1 MRKNNTRYCFLLLMV
16 VTIHSYCPAQSGF
29 GPAVFKETF
38 GAGNLNPSTIGS
50 PLPAYKTQFA
60 FDGVTCPAPGSYT
73 ILRRV
78 PVANC
83 FNGAWIDL
91 GSDSDPMED
100 YGMMMLVNNNAGTGN
115 RTLYTD
121 TVHKSLC
128 AGQTYY
134 FSAAVINLDLIDGT
148 AACVNGPDYPEFE
161 LRIEDDLGH
170 LIKKD
175 TTARIVS
182 YPAPPP
188 MGYKFRTV
196 GIYFTMPAGVNK
208 VVLKMTSLYHAYQC
222 ADDFAVDDI
231 QIRPIGPDVKIK
243 FDFEPPATILKS
255 ICFQDNITVQFS
267 GTMDPFYPTPALQW
281 QQSTDNGITWTDIP
295 GATGNVCS
303 MTFSVADTFLFRL
316 SGADASIIGNP
327 NCRVISGYLTVEVDG
342 LPQNYTI
349 TNNSPVCTGSTLQF
363 EGEGATR
370 YIWTGP
376 NGFFDNISYPSIF
389 STTLADS
396 GMYYVEVYSRGGCH
410 RQDSSHVTIIGTDVH
425 ARPDTA
431 ICMGGRARLIASTGD
446 TYLWTPSTGLSANNQ
461 VAVWASPVKTTEYTV
476 KVTDHY
482 GCSDTAHVTVI
493 VRNATPV
500 KAVPVAMSHL
510 CRPYDSL
517 RFSDQSLGIIKNR
530 LWNFGN
536 GNTSTDVNPP
546 LQFFTIPNGTN
557 TVVARLV
564 VTDTAGCADTAFHF
578 MHVEDNCY
586 LAVPTAFTPNNDGR
600 NDYLYPVNAF
610 KVTSIL
616 FRIYNRQ
623 GQLVFE
629 SRDPAGKWNGKLG
642 DIEQPAG
649 AYIWTLDYTDM
660 ADRKV
665 SLKGISVLIR

>member
-1 MRKNNTRYCFLLLMV
+1 MLCN
-16 VTIHSYCPAQSGF
+16 IPGAAQSGYGQPVYKQDF
-29 GPAVFKETF
+29 GF
-38 GAGNLNPSTIGS
+38 GDQNPSTFGMPI
-50 PLPAYKTQFA
+50 PASKTDFQFEA
-60 FDGVTCPAPGSYT
+60 NICPGPGKYT

-78 PVANC
+78 PLVRCFSNLWIELTHDANTTYE
-83 FNGAWIDL
+83 L
-91 GSDSDPMED
+91 
-100 YGMMMLVNNNAGTGN
+100 GMMMLVNNNFNGSN
-115 RTLYTD
+115 RMLYRD
-121 TVHKSLC
+121 TINKVLC
-128 AGQTYY
+128 PGAMYRY
-134 FSAAVINLDLIDGT
+134 SFAAINLDQLNGPVDCI
-148 AACVNGPDYPEFE
+148 NGPDYPVFEMRLEDEF
-161 LRIEDDLGH
+161 GN
-170 LIKKD
+170 LIVKD
-175 TTARIVS
+175 TTPPLPSHPGPPRV
-182 YPAPPP
+182 PAN
-188 MGYKFRTV
+188 YFFNEY
-196 GIYFTMPAGVNK
+196 GIDFPMPAITGRLVMK
-208 VVLKMTSLYHAYQC
+208 LTLLARTYQC

-231 QIRPIGPDVKIK
+231 QIRPLGPEVNIEFAGEPSTFVKSVCYQYN
-243 FDFEPPATILKS
+243 PV
-255 ICFQDNITVQFS
+255 ITLEGVM
-267 GTMDPFYPTPALQW
+267 GLYYPNPSLQW
-281 QQSTDNGITWTDIP
+281 QKSEDGGATWMDIP
-295 GATGNVCS
+295 GETSPVFTG
-303 MTFSVADTFLFRL
+303 TYSVPDTFLVRL
-316 SGADASIIGNP
+316 SGGDASTIANP
-327 NCRVISGYLTVEVDG
+327 NCRVVSNSLRVEING
-342 LPQNYTI
+342 LPAGYSI
-349 TNNSPVCTGSTLQF
+349 SSNSPVCAGDDLKFS
-363 EGEGATR
+363 GEGAAT
-370 YIWTGP
+370 YTWTGP
-376 NGFFDNISYPSIF
+376 NGFHDNIATPHIF
-389 STTLADS
+389 NCSLQDS
-396 GMYYVEVYSRGGCH
+396 GMYYVEVYSLGGCH
-410 RQDSSHVTIIGTDVH
+410 KPDSTRAIVIGTDVH
-425 ARPDTA
+425 AWPDTA
-431 ICMGGRARLIASTGD
+431 ICTGGRARLISSIGD

-482 GCSDTAHVTVI
+482 GCSDTAHVTVT
-493 VRNATPV
+493 VRNTVPV

-517 RFSDQSLGIIKNR
+517 RFSDQSLGVIKNR

-660 ADRKV
+660 GNRKV